1 MQGLSIIW
9 LKMSHFTR
17 SVSEHG
23 KCGKKL
29 KLSPV
34 GVHSCAVWVFLVV
47 AMATTCENLSKN
59 RKISIF
65 CNFCNTYL

>member
-23 KCGKKL
+23 KCCKKS

-47 AMATTCENLSKN
+47 AMATTGENSSKTEKN
-59 RKISIF
+59 QHF
-65 CNFCNTYL
+65 LHFL